1 MTILK
6 IFISTLIA
14 IKVIPT
20 KYHKGYMKALED
32 VEREIRNRFGFA
44 ERENVVS
51 YFFNAGLESRD
62 NG

>member
-32 VEREIRNRFGFA
+32 IENEVRKRFGFS
-44 ERENVVS
+44 ERSNVVDMMPS
-51 YFFNAGLESRD
+51 IFKG
-62 NG
+62 